1 MLVDITPARGP
12 DRKDQIDQ
20 RVDGQQ
26 VDRAEGPD
34 QAQIIDQETA
44 ERHRPEQDDPSI
56 AGKAVQL
63 RSLL

>member
-1 MLVDITPARGP
+1 MLVDVTPARGP

-20 RVDGQQ
+20 RVNGQQ

-34 QAQIIDQETA
+34 QAQIIDPETA
-44 ERHRPEQDDPSI
+44 ERHRPEQDNPSI
-56 AGKAVQL
+56 AGDAVQL